1 MLLKIDSEVVL
12 SSKKAPANPA
22 SLTPTSLRQAG
33 YYYYLLFVDGYS
45 GPSVRSSLRP
55 GSRGGK
61 AEEVPRLVPRAA
73 WERRVIKVHF
83 AVAISSVGVLDPTS
97 DFRLLLSLQHRQ
109 QKVLQIAKR
118 DARDEW

>member
-1 MLLKIDSEVVL
+1 M
-12 SSKKAPANPA
+12 
-22 SLTPTSLRQAG
+22 
-33 YYYYLLFVDGYS
+33 
-45 GPSVRSSLRP
+45 
-55 GSRGGK
+55 
-61 AEEVPRLVPRAA
+61 VPRAA